1 MRLWFQHFRC
11 GCVQQAEINTLPT
24 LGCSLSL
31 KDASFSRDWS
41 FFPSGKALLG
51 PLLQQRGVRTSNHL
65 SFLTLQTPDSS
76 PAWTWAGGESCL
88 LSLNSN
94 QLWDSFLSDGA
105 SPLIRIFLLVEF
117 QWGEG
122 EEHTD
127 RRFPSE
133 AGRPRHL
140 CSSLGGRLTPHV
152 TLCPS
157 ASVPHLQHEGLI
169 IRSLYRAA
177 VIMKRNTCFA

>member
-122 EEHTD
+122 KSTQIGGSHLRLEDLGTSAHHLEAVWPHT
-127 RRFPSE
+127 S
-133 AGRPRHL
+133 
-140 CSSLGGRLTPHV
+140 
-152 TLCPS
+152 LCPS
-157 ASVPHLQHEGLI
+157 ASVPHLQHEGSI

>member
-1 MRLWFQHFRC
+1 M
-11 GCVQQAEINTLPT
+11 QQAEINTLPT
-24 LGCSLSL
+24 AGCSLSL
-31 KDASFSRDWS
+31 KDASFLRDWS
-41 FFPSGKALLG
+41 FFSTGKALLG
-51 PLLQQRGVRTSNHL
+51 PLLQQRGMKTSNHW
-65 SFLTLQTPDSS
+65 SFLTLHRHQACHQPEPGLEVSLAFYPLTHISS
-76 PAWTWAGGESCL
+76 
-88 LSLNSN
+88 
-94 QLWDSFLSDGA
+94 WDSFLSDGA

-127 RRFPSE
+127 KRFPSE

-140 CSSLGGRLTPHV
+140 CSSLGGCLTPHI

-157 ASVPHLQHEGLI
+157 ASVPHLQHEGSI

-177 VIMKRNTCFA
+177 VIMKHNTRFA